1 MTYSP
6 VLGPLIALVAW
17 TLVMFVWMYAT
28 RIPAMRR
35 AGALDNRVGKRPGH
49 LDEVLPAETQW
60 KAHNYNHLM
69 EQPTRFY
76 AVAISLAIMNDYDPM
91 TVNFAWAYVGLRVVH
106 SLVQATVNMVRIRF
120 GLFLAASIVL
130 ILLTIRLAGILS
142 IASASA

>member
-35 AGALDNRVGKRPGH
+35 AGALDNRVGNKPGH
-49 LDEVLPAETQW
+49 LDSVLPAETQW

-69 EQPTRFY
+69 EQPTLFY
-76 AVAISLAIMNDYDPM
+76 AVVLMLAIMGDRDQ
-91 TVNFAWAYVGLRVVH
+91 TTLGFAWAYVALRILH
-106 SLVQATVNMVRIRF
+106 SLVQSTVNIVRYRTIIF
-120 GLFLAASIVL
+120 ALASGCLF
-130 ILLTIRLAGILS
+130 LLTIRLAAIL
-142 IASASA
+142 IRTGA